1 MQKEKAQGGILYGIG
16 VGPGEPEFLTHKAV
30 QVIECCDTIVVPSE
44 PIEECNAFQ
53 IVEKLVP
60 DIRKHQLVAWNFP
73 MTRDEKKLEEAHDKI
88 CENIEA
94 YLAKGEKVAFLTL
107 GDPAIYSTYTYLS
120 QKIEEHGGHTEMV
133 SGVPSFCA
141 VAARLGISLGEK
153 EEQIHIIPGSY
164 EIEESRQF
172 SGTRIYMK
180 SGRKLKQLK
189 EMLQKESTIRP
200 LEVYSVSD
208 CGKEE
213 EKVFSGVDNIP
224 ENSGY
229 FTIVIVKTKDE
240 PVHNSSRF
248 FENRACAYYPC
259 HRDIEQINCMFCY
272 CPMYGMEHCP
282 GTPEYKE
289 TNGRKLKICTN
300 CTYPHQA
307 EHYDAIMKVLTHRLK
322 G

>member
-1 MQKEKAQGGILYGIG
+1 MQKEKAQSGILYGIG
-16 VGPGEPEFLTHKAV
+16 VGPGEPELLTHKAV

-44 PIEECNAFQ
+44 SIEECNAFQ

-153 EEQIHIIPGSY
+153 EERIHIIPGSY
-164 EIEESRQF
+164 EIEAEAVKRNAAK
-172 SGTRIYMK
+172 GK
-180 SGRKLKQLK
+180 HH
-189 EMLQKESTIRP
+189 P
-200 LEVYSVSD
+200 SVRS
-208 CGKEE
+208 
-213 EKVFSGVDNIP
+213 V
-224 ENSGY
+224 
-229 FTIVIVKTKDE
+229 
-240 PVHNSSRF
+240 
-248 FENRACAYYPC
+248 
-259 HRDIEQINCMFCY
+259 
-272 CPMYGMEHCP
+272 
-282 GTPEYKE
+282 
-289 TNGRKLKICTN
+289 
-300 CTYPHQA
+300 
-307 EHYDAIMKVLTHRLK
+307 
-322 G
+322 